1 MGNLL
6 FSQITGA
13 EAQRKKLIEI
23 YILEIINALCA
34 DYSSD
39 TGLVKLADNLTG
51 NAAGSAVV
59 LDGVVETADDSDGYD
74 VGILMVSKGRSDGVV
89 LSTQAGRRL
98 YAPMTAP

>member
-34 DYSSD
+34 DYSGD

-51 NAAGSAVV
+51 NTAGSAVV
-59 LDGVVETADDSDGYD
+59 LDGVVGTADDGDGYD
-74 VGILMVSKGRSDGVV
+74 VGILIVSIGKEWESANEKVV
-89 LSTQAGRRL
+89 ENTL
-98 YAPMTAP
+98 